1 MKITIL
7 TLFPEMFDGFK
18 TTSIIKRALQKD
30 DIQLEIV
37 NFRDY
42 STDRHQKVDDTPY
55 GGGNGMVLS
64 CQPIVDCLKAV
75 KQEDSKVFLMA
86 PTGVSLSQKLVRNLA
101 LNQHI
106 VLVCGHYEGFDYR
119 INNYVDGAISIGDY
133 ILTGG
138 ELAAQVISDAIF
150 RVCDGVIAENSH
162 LDESFENDFL
172 EYPHYTKPFEFEG
185 AKVPEILISG
195 HHLNI
200 ENYRL
205 KQSMIIT
212 KKYRKDLFDNHVFS
226 DNELKV
232 LNDDN
237 IKSEIDL

>member
-18 TTSIIKRALQKD
+18 TTSIIKRALEKD
-30 DIQLEIV
+30 NIELEVV

-42 STDRHQKVDDTPY
+42 TTDRHQKVDDTPY

-64 CQPIVDCLKAV
+64 CQPIVDCLKSV
-75 KQEDSKVFLMA
+75 KSDNGKTYLMA
-86 PTGVSLSQKLVRNLA
+86 PTGVCLNQKLVRQLA
-101 LNQHI
+101 KNEHI
-106 VLVCGHYEGFDYR
+106 ILVCGHYEGFDHR

-138 ELAAQVISDAIF
+138 ELAAQIVSDAIF

-172 EYPHYTKPFEFEG
+172 EYPHYTKPFEYDG
-185 AKVPEILISG
+185 YKVPEVLISG

-200 ENYRL
+200 SNYRL
-205 KQSMIIT
+205 KQSMLIT
-212 KKYRKDLFDNHVFS
+212 KKYRKDLFERHNFTKQ
-226 DNELKV
+226 ELKV
-232 LNDDN
+232 LNDEK
-237 IKSEIDL
+237 IIVDLD